1 MDKQIVV
8 LLNNEKTRTW
18 VSHKNN
24 KSEKS
29 LERVHAHLYEFSEK
43 ANLTYGN
50 RNQNEMGGVDQWDT
64 KGTFWGDGNVLCF
77 DLGGYT
83 GVCICQ
89 NIDCGLVKSAFH
101 CM

>member
-43 ANLTYGN
+43 ANLT
-50 RNQNEMGGVDQWDT
+50 
-64 KGTFWGDGNVLCF
+64 
-77 DLGGYT
+77 
-83 GVCICQ
+83 
-89 NIDCGLVKSAFH
+89 
-101 CM
+101 

>member
-24 KSEKS
+24 ESEKS

-43 ANLTYGN
+43 ANLT
-50 RNQNEMGGVDQWDT
+50 
-64 KGTFWGDGNVLCF
+64 
-77 DLGGYT
+77 
-83 GVCICQ
+83 
-89 NIDCGLVKSAFH
+89 
-101 CM
+101 